1 MLSLLVILVAAPGVY
16 DQALR
21 LPAGSEV
28 AEIALLA
35 ALTGFI
41 ALLAF
46 GVVRRWRWAF
56 WLILVAFLG
65 GTLRVPVAILQIT
78 GPGLPPSGSALG
90 VAEEGGTIAIQATT
104 MPPCRRSPD
113 DLRATLRM
121 SSYAVPVEE
130 GPENIASL
138 TRTQRTRV
146 PPATTPHSGV

>member
-1 MLSLLVILVAAPGVY
+1 LLSLLVILVAAPGVY

-35 ALTGFI
+35 ALTEFI

-104 MPPCRRSPD
+104 MPRCRGSPN
-113 DLRATLRM
+113 
-121 SSYAVPVEE
+121 EE
-130 GPENIASL
+130 A
-138 TRTQRTRV
+138 QRTSLR
-146 PPATTPHSGV
+146 